1 MCLGM
6 HHVVYT
12 IIYVSVVCEV
22 LVCLSHITNI
32 ITSAGTTKAK
42 IVPFSTD
49 IQQLHKMAV
58 TEVNSTRHYQVTIIF
73 YLHKQFFLKAD
84 VSECANIMHLYTVLI
99 IESYLAGSH
108 GDTGWASLRSPTF

>member
-6 HHVVYT
+6 HYVVYT

-22 LVCLSHITNI
+22 LVCLSHITSI

-58 TEVNSTRHYQVTIIF
+58 TEVNSIRHYQVTIIF

-84 VSECANIMHLYTVLI
+84 VSECAIYYMHPYTVHI
-99 IESYLAGSH
+99 IEYYLAGSH
-108 GDTGWASLRSPTF
+108 GDTGWASL

>member
-22 LVCLSHITNI
+22 LVCLSHITSI

-58 TEVNSTRHYQVTIIF
+58 TEVNSIRHYQVTIIF

-84 VSECANIMHLYTVLI
+84 VSECAIYYMHPYTVHI
-99 IESYLAGSH
+99 IE
-108 GDTGWASLRSPTF
+108 